1 MGPHGG
7 KAYNREV
14 MPLYLV
20 RWPGMSA
27 SLVSA
32 RDEEDLLDTLDQV
45 ADSEGASWALYRG
58 PVWVDFDIPARYRI
72 EEKAP
77 DEPLRPDEI
86 VVDDVEKV
94 EKMGAFELSS
104 PGCDHASEM
113 HERITKR
120 AFPSLHRAL
129 YGQEEEPT
137 EEELKAAVHAELQ
150 QLVSA
155 EWRKAAREKRTD
167 LIGQI
172 ARQMRAPV
180 RQIENI
186 LRRSGDLAPSVPPSR
201 ADVRT
206 LATKRKSKKRG
217 RPRKRT

>member
-1 MGPHGG
+1 
-7 KAYNREV
+7 
-14 MPLYLV
+14 
-20 RWPGMSA
+20 MSA

-45 ADSEGASWALYRG
+45 ADSEGASWAVYRG
-58 PVWVDFDIPARYRI
+58 PLWIDFDVPAKYRI

-86 VVDDVEKV
+86 VVEEVENV
-94 EKMGAFELSS
+94 EIGAFELST
-104 PGCDHASEM
+104 PGCDHTSEM

-120 AFPSLHRAL
+120 AFPKLHRAL
-129 YGQEEEPT
+129 YEREEEPT
-137 EEELKAAVHAELQ
+137 EDELKAAVHAELQ
-150 QLVSA
+150 RLVTA
-155 EWRKAAREKRTD
+155 DWRKAASGKRTD

-172 ARQMRAPV
+172 AQQMRAPV

-186 LRRSGDLAPSVPPSR
+186 LRWSGDLEPSAPPPR
-201 ADVRT
+201 AEVRN
-206 LATKRKSKKRG
+206 LPAKKKPKKGG